1 MTMKAPLRQSP
12 LHNVS
17 HKLGATMAAYYDWE
31 VAVRYSV
38 TQAEL
43 AVLNTGVGLA
53 DVSWLG
59 KLELKGPEEELQ
71 AFGVP
76 EGEVW
81 HLARGHLLITCDPG
95 QEVAVSEAIAH
106 HIAEVEAANAGNA
119 LDSHDESAGDNSN
132 VRPEPVEGPSVHG
145 STSSPRTES
154 GPARTEHPPGSDTH
168 VTRASAPCLHV
179 TDVTSV
185 YTGLLLAGPTSRD
198 VLQRLT
204 APDISDAAL
213 ANGSC
218 ISARVAGIHTRV
230 LRCDCDE
237 LLAFWLLVGTEYAE
251 YAWDVIM
258 HAGGQFGIMPVGSE
272 AVHRARR
279 GDP

>member
-1 MTMKAPLRQSP
+1 MTMNPPLRKSP
-12 LHNVS
+12 LHHVAES
-17 HKLGATMAAYYDWE
+17 LGATMAASQGWQIPTTFSTPEAESE
-31 VAVRYSV
+31 VLKS
-38 TQAEL
+38 
-43 AVLNTGVGLA
+43 GVGLA

-71 AFGVP
+71 AFSVP

-95 QEVAVSEAIAH
+95 QEDAISEAIAQ
-106 HIAEVEAANAGNA
+106 HIAQIEAANADNA

-145 STSSPRTES
+145 STSSPRTDF
-154 GPARTEHPPGSDTH
+154 GLARTEPPADSDTH
-168 VTRASAPCLHV
+168 VTGASTPCLHLA
-179 TDVTSV
+179 DVTSV
-185 YTGLLLAGPTSRD
+185 YTGLLLAGPHSRE

-213 ANGSC
+213 ANGSS

-230 LRCDCDE
+230 LRRDCDE
-237 LLAFWLLVGTEYAE
+237 LLAFRLLVGTEYAE

-258 HAGGQFGIMPVGSE
+258 HAGRQFGIMPVGSE
-272 AVHRARR
+272 AVHSARR

>member
-17 HKLGATMAAYYDWE
+17 RNLGATIAAFQGWQ
-31 VAVRYSV
+31 VPTTFSNA
-38 TQAEL
+38 QAEL
-43 AVLNTGVGLA
+43 EVLKTGVGLA

-95 QEVAVSEAIAH
+95 QEDAISEAIAQ
-106 HIAEVEAANAGNA
+106 HIAQIEASNAGNA

-145 STSSPRTES
+145 STSSPRT
-154 GPARTEHPPGSDTH
+154 DTSAAPNH
-168 VTRASAPCLHV
+168 DNRETPSSRA
-179 TDVTSV
+179 
-185 YTGLLLAGPTSRD
+185 
-198 VLQRLT
+198 
-204 APDISDAAL
+204 
-213 ANGSC
+213 
-218 ISARVAGIHTRV
+218 
-230 LRCDCDE
+230 
-237 LLAFWLLVGTEYAE
+237 
-251 YAWDVIM
+251 
-258 HAGGQFGIMPVGSE
+258 MPS
-272 AVHRARR
+272 
-279 GDP
+279 PSQT

>member
-17 HKLGATMAAYYDWE
+17 RNLGATIAAFQGWQ
-31 VAVRYSV
+31 VPTTFSNA
-38 TQAEL
+38 QAEL
-43 AVLNTGVGLA
+43 DALKSGVGLA
-53 DVSWLG
+53 DISWLG

-71 AFGVP
+71 ALNVP

-95 QEVAVSEAIAH
+95 QEDAISEAIAQ
-106 HIAEVEAANAGNA
+106 HIAQIEASNAGNA

-145 STSSPRTES
+145 STSSPRTDYQAHHDNRET
-154 GPARTEHPPGSDTH
+154 PASRQ
-168 VTRASAPCLHV
+168 CLHV

-230 LRCDCDE
+230 LRRDCDE
-237 LLAFWLLVGTEYAE
+237 LLAFRLLVGTEYAE

-258 HAGGQFGIMPVGSE
+258 HAGRQFGIMPVGSE

-279 GDP
+279 GD

>member
-17 HKLGATMAAYYDWE
+17 HKLGATIAAFQGWQ
-31 VAVRYSV
+31 VPTTFSNA
-38 TQAEL
+38 QAEL
-43 AVLNTGVGLA
+43 EVLKTGVGLA

-95 QEVAVSEAIAH
+95 QEVAISEVIAH
-106 HIAEVEAANAGNA
+106 HIAQIEAANAGNA

-145 STSSPRTES
+145 STSSPRTDIWAIE
-154 GPARTEHPPGSDTH
+154 RHPPTSDNRRDFGQ
-168 VTRASAPCLHV
+168 VQPCLHV

-230 LRCDCDE
+230 LRRDCDE

-258 HAGGQFGIMPVGSE
+258 HAGRQFGIMPVGSE

>member
-12 LHNVS
+12 LRHVS
-17 HKLGATMAAYYDWE
+17 HKLGATIAAFQGWQ
-31 VAVRYSV
+31 VPTTFSNA
-38 TQAEL
+38 QAEL
-43 AVLNTGVGLA
+43 EVLKTGVGLA

-95 QEVAVSEAIAH
+95 QEDAISEAIAQ
-106 HIAEVEAANAGNA
+106 HIANIKAANAGNA
-119 LDSHDESAGDNSN
+119 LDSHDESAGDNSS
-132 VRPEPVEGPSVHG
+132 VPPEPAEGPSVHG

-204 APDISDAAL
+204 APDISDTAL

-218 ISARVAGIHTRV
+218 ISAKVAGIHTRV
-230 LRCDCDE
+230 LRRDCDE

-258 HAGGQFGIMPVGSE
+258 HAGGQFGIIPVGSE